1 MNKYKVKVTHVFSEV
16 IDISAN
22 NEEDAREKAKE
33 YLSKEEEMKAS
44 YEATLPPEHW
54 AILSQ
59 EKYDEMVKQFEAKLA
74 EQKEE
79 SNIIVPDFVKP

>member
-22 NEEDAREKAKE
+22 NEEEAREKAKQ
-33 YLSKEEEMKAS
+33 YLHTEEEMRAS

-54 AILSQ
+54 AVVSQ
-59 EKYDEMVKQFEAKLA
+59 EQYDEMVKQFEAKLV

-79 SNIIVPDFVKP
+79 SNVITPDFVKP